1 MMDNNLSE
9 LVPGAGRRKGT
20 YPGRVSDTISFTV
33 IISNIGR
40 GAAMD
45 KVEFFYTE
53 ATKMMSE
60 VQSKREGREKQWQ
73 VANEAAAL
81 LPDL

>member
-1 MMDNNLSE
+1 MMDNSLSE
-9 LVPGAGRRKGT
+9 LAPGAGRRKGT

-33 IISNIGR
+33 IISNIGS

-53 ATKMMSE
+53 APK
-60 VQSKREGREKQWQ
+60 
-73 VANEAAAL
+73 
-81 LPDL
+81 